1 MKRTAFLVVSDEQ
14 TLGDDQ
20 KHLARVI
27 FSHGEKPFLQESEMA
42 AQPESVVGTITEY
55 DDNDES
61 IGEGLPAATFKLVD
75 EQGRPHVFKL
85 YSNIVGDRYAKLKE
99 IAKRAYGNRRNVRV
113 ESEPYLNN
121 ARKATDIEELSDHAL
136 QTPVA

>member
-85 YSNIVGDRYAKLKE
+85 YSNIVGHRYAELKE
-99 IAKRAYGNRRNVRV
+99 IAKRAYENGKKVRV

-121 ARKATDIEELSDHAL
+121 ARMATDIEEL
-136 QTPVA
+136 